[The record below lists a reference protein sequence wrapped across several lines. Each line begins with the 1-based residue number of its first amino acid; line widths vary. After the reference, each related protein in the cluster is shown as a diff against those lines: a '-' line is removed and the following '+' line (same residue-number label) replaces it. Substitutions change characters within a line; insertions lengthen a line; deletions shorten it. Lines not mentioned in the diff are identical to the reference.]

1 MKNDLFKETSYSAS
15 SIEVLEGL
23 EPVRHRP
30 GMYIGGTDRNAL
42 HHLAVEIFD
51 NCMDEVVAKFAT
63 KINVE
68 LLESNTLFI
77 SDNGRGIPV
86 DNHPKHKT
94 KSALEVIMTT
104 LHAGGKFS
112 NKNYTT
118 SGGLHGVGASVVN
131 ALSIFMRVEVV
142 RSGTLFRQDFSMGIP
157 TTILQNLGQTKRS
170 NGTSITFKPDSK
182 IFGDECYF
190 SPEKLYKIIE
200 YKAYLFGGVEINW
213 KCNPCLLK
221 ADSDIKSQIKLC
233 FKNGLSD
240 YIHFKTSSIPMFIG
254 TTFEAK
260 VNIDDELIELAIRWF
275 DQNETGFI
283 ETFCNTIPTPLGGT
297 HEQGLKQA
305 LTKAIRNFAEIKGF
319 KKSVELNYDDLMS
332 STGTI
337 LSIFIKDP
345 QFQGQIKEKLVNI
358 SITKLVETA
367 IKDRFETWL
376 TKDTNRGEAI
386 LNRTI
391 ELYEERKRRKKEKDI
406 SRKSITKKIRL
417 PGKLADCSSNRFE
430 ETELFIVEGD
440 SAGGSAKQA
449 RDRTKQA
456 VLPLKGKILNVAS
469 ASSEKMLQNQEIND
483 LKQALGL
490 NSTASQNIE
499 NLRYNKIIIMTDADV
514 DGAHIA
520 ALLLTF
526 FYNNFPQIIEKG
538 NLYIAQPPLFRV
550 THAGQSF
557 YAQTEDLK
565 NKIISEKFSG
575 KGFVSR
581 FKGLGEMPPV
591 QLKETTMDPKSRTLL
606 KVTLPKRSIGEAD
619 QRRLVDE
626 LVNILMGK
634 KPELRFKYIQD
645 NANIIDNFDI

>member
-1 MKNDLFKETSYSAS
+1 MKTDLFKEIDYSAS

-30 GMYIGGTDRNAL
+30 GMYIGGTDKNAL

-63 KINVE
+63 KISVE
-68 LLESNTLFI
+68 LLEDNTLCI

-86 DNHPKHKT
+86 DNHPKYKT
-94 KSALEVIMTT
+94 KSALEIIMTT

-112 NKNYTT
+112 DKNYTT

-142 RSGTLFRQDFSMGIP
+142 RSKTLFRQDFSMGIA
-157 TTILQNLGQTKRS
+157 TSQLQNLGETKKP

-182 IFGDECYF
+182 IFGDQCYF
-190 SPEKLYKIIE
+190 SPQKLFKIIE

-213 KCNPCLLK
+213 KCNPSLIK
-221 ADSDIKSQIKLC
+221 SDTDIKSEVKLC

-240 YIHFKTSSIPMFIG
+240 YIHFKTASIPLFIG
-254 TTFEAK
+254 TTFEEK
-260 VNIDDELIELAIRWF
+260 VKINDEIIELAIRWF
-275 DQNETGFI
+275 DQNELSFI
-283 ETFCNTIPTPLGGT
+283 ETFCNTVSTPLGGT

-305 LTKAIRNFAEIKGF
+305 MTKAIRNFAEIKGF
-319 KKSVELNYDDLMS
+319 KKSMELNYDDLMGS
-332 STGTI
+332 SGTI

-345 QFQGQIKEKLVNI
+345 QFQGQTKEKLVNI

-376 TKDTNRGEAI
+376 TKDTSRGEAI

-391 ELYEERKRRKKEKDI
+391 EFYEERKRKKKEKDI

-417 PGKLADCSSNRFE
+417 PGKLADCSSNSFE

-449 RDRTKQA
+449 RDRKKQA
-456 VLPLKGKILNVAS
+456 ILPLKGKILNVAS

-490 NSTASQNIE
+490 NNTTSQNIE

-526 FYNNFPQIIEKG
+526 FYNNFPQIIEKAICILH
-538 NLYIAQPPLFRV
+538 NHHYIELLTQVSLFMLI
-550 THAGQSF
+550 Q
-557 YAQTEDLK
+557 
-565 NKIISEKFSG
+565 KI
-575 KGFVSR
+575 
-581 FKGLGEMPPV
+581 
-591 QLKETTMDPKSRTLL
+591 
-606 KVTLPKRSIGEAD
+606 
-619 QRRLVDE
+619 
-626 LVNILMGK
+626 
-634 KPELRFKYIQD
+634 
-645 NANIIDNFDI
+645 